1 MDVEKFVEK
10 GFIKKVEPSKDLV
23 IKEFK
28 EADYDLSKAR
38 KAIADEDFKW
48 ATVKAYYAIF
58 HSAKAILFSLGLQ
71 EKTHFIVGEVLKE
84 LSKEGKLES
93 NFVDIFNAALS
104 AREGA
109 DYHYEYSDKTA
120 KELVAMAA
128 DFVKRMKKLNQM

>member
-1 MDVEKFVEK
+1 MDVEKFIEK
-10 GFIKKVEPSKDLV
+10 GFIKKIEPSKDLV

-28 EADYDLSKAR
+28 EADYDLSKAK
-38 KAIADEDFKW
+38 KAIIDEDFKW

-84 LSKEGKLES
+84 LSKDGKLES
-93 NFVDIFNAALS
+93 NYTDVFNAALA
-104 AREGA
+104 AREDA

-120 KELVAMAA
+120 KELVTMAV
-128 DFVKRMKKLNQM
+128 DFVKRMKKMDLM